1 LTPVTDL
8 RVKGRTRMLGFLR
21 RFIVDTGGQDLVE
34 YAILTALIS
43 IVSIA
48 ALRYLGFDMAV
59 MFSQLTALMRT

>member
-1 LTPVTDL
+1 
-8 RVKGRTRMLGFLR
+8 MLDFLR
-21 RFIVDTGGQDLVE
+21 RLVVDSDGQDLVE

-48 ALRYLGFDMAV
+48 ALRSLGFDMAV